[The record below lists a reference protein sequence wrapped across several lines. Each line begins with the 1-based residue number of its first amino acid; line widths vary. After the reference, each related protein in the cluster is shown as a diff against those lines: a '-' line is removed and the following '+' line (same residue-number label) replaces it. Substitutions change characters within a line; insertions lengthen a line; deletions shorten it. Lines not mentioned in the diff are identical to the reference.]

1 MSNRLPRPTFAPK
14 LPALRTDHQRSRIRK
29 RAFRP
34 RLEALE
40 GRCLPSITLNNGNL
54 FVNCDT
60 PTEQE
65 GGNDVS
71 LTVDSNG
78 FIAAAIIRPTGTLEA
93 GSFDPSTV
101 SKIYINGCAAG
112 EDVFQIEKTLATA
125 PVYINS
131 PQNSGG
137 PNDEVNICTNGVDG
151 GSQDLAQIR
160 GPVAVSDP
168 NGSTSVGVNDL
179 HGGPG
184 TLYLSSVIDG
194 PQVGQIYGLAGAPIF
209 YDYAE
214 TSFVVVQTPAD
225 VVVNVEGTGT
235 TTDIEN
241 AATVVNV
248 GVQGSVQDIRG
259 TLNIENS
266 SLYFT
271 SLLVDDSAD
280 TGSRSVTLGRLVN
293 PPPNLPDPD
302 AYPWGYIHG
311 LAPADINYKYIDIQS
326 LTLNTGTGSNVLNV
340 QATESD
346 TILPSGIVASIDT
359 TLNLGDGTNL
369 VNVTPYDST
378 SPTGFQAQNLDFI
391 GGKLTVNGGTGSN
404 TLVLDD
410 VANTNQS
417 TWTLTGD
424 TVSRTYVPQNGG
436 DLGPP
441 VTRTVNY
448 STIGTIRIEASSG
461 GNEFDLD
468 PLQENLADLPASLDL
483 QAAGGSTTLN
493 LFDQND
499 RTPLDWT
506 VTGSEIDRFTQGGV
520 TGLLGSVTF
529 SPLSSL
535 TIYGGTGP
543 SEFDLSP
550 VNQNLDEL
558 PHTTITPL
566 GTDQGSVAVHGGG
579 GDTLILDDQNNAQ
592 ASAWTIT
599 DTTVTRAYT
608 LVDGLFLQTVIST
621 ISYTGLADLTV
632 NGGYGGNLV
641 GIHDTAMGTNTT
653 VNSGNGV
660 DHVSVF
666 ATTGPLTINTQQGG
680 TAPGFQGFESV
691 AVGGPIGYPGT
702 LDTIQGTLT
711 INTVGRPAVD
721 YASVEFV
728 DMATTTPETYTVT
741 SDTILRSGAA
751 PIHYRVT
758 NELAF
763 LLGSGGNLVNVQ
775 STFPGLP
782 DVFVGG
788 LGNDTFN
795 VGDSAN
801 TLNGI
806 QSHLSFQIANAGS
819 QVVLHD
825 EGNSS
830 PVNYTFSYDPGI
842 SSSHWVQRSDSG
854 YYILYSGLLQNLV
867 LNTGSG
873 SHIVNV
879 KNTPAPTTVTIHS
892 SGQDTVNIG
901 NGTDGVG
908 DIRGPVNVT
917 NNSAAGDYTA
927 LTIDDS
933 AYNRGY
939 WWETLTSASLTT
951 TARTDGGTQ
960 VQVAPITFRA
970 SDLRSLN
977 ILLGNSPGPYAN
989 IATVADTPA
998 NNASGLVTTITTGT
1012 PSAGPGS
1019 DQVFVGATT
1028 GPLTVNLRGGYGQ
1041 EGVSVG
1047 AFTRTLD
1054 PIRGA
1059 VTVNSPSGFGTNL
1072 AVWDNASTVGHHYT
1086 VTNHTVTGRSGLPVV
1101 TYTLNNELLLFAG
1114 AAVNTIDVNS
1124 TSVATAIVA
1133 GISGQDVIR
1142 VGDGANTLNGI
1153 SGGYLA
1159 VQIVNP
1165 GNQIVLNDQGDP
1177 NVRNYN
1183 FEFLS
1188 VNLSSIIRT
1197 DAAGNGLT
1205 EMFFTGPLA
1214 TLTLNGSSGTGN
1226 DTFNLSVLF
1235 PNVAQ
1240 VVINGDSRVDT
1251 LRGPDVN
1258 SVWQISGAGAGVLDT
1273 QVHFAGIQNL
1283 VGGQASDGFAFR
1295 SGSSIAGT
1303 IDGGAGTNT
1312 LDYSRYTGNVMVD
1325 LPLGLASLV
1334 NRMAPSSISNIQNVT
1349 GSQGNDLLVGD
1360 ANVNALV
1367 GGTGRNVLIGGNGAD
1382 TLDAHVSHDDN
1393 ILIGGHTD
1401 WDMNLA
1407 ALQAVMTEWDRTDLN
1422 FGDRR
1427 SDLLNGTNGQGA
1439 VPLNMV
1445 NGQLILLSPATN
1457 PTSSNGTVHADGIKD
1472 TLIGTNAINPTT
1484 GRRAHNWFFYETL
1497 DVLMNFLSGSDRK
1510 DRVT

>member
-842 SSSHWVQRSDSG
+842 SSSHWMQRSDSG

-873 SHIVNV
+873 SHIINV

-908 DIRGPVNVT
+908 DIQGSVNIT
-917 NNSAAGDYTA
+917 NNSAAGD
-927 LTIDDS
+927 
-933 AYNRGY
+933 
-939 WWETLTSASLTT
+939 
-951 TARTDGGTQ
+951 
-960 VQVAPITFRA
+960 
-970 SDLRSLN
+970 
-977 ILLGNSPGPYAN
+977 
-989 IATVADTPA
+989 
-998 NNASGLVTTITTGT
+998 
-1012 PSAGPGS
+1012 
-1019 DQVFVGATT
+1019 
-1028 GPLTVNLRGGYGQ
+1028 
-1041 EGVSVG
+1041 
-1047 AFTRTLD
+1047 
-1054 PIRGA
+1054 
-1059 VTVNSPSGFGTNL
+1059 
-1072 AVWDNASTVGHHYT
+1072 
-1086 VTNHTVTGRSGLPVV
+1086 
-1101 TYTLNNELLLFAG
+1101 
-1114 AAVNTIDVNS
+1114 
-1124 TSVATAIVA
+1124 
-1133 GISGQDVIR
+1133 
-1142 VGDGANTLNGI
+1142 
-1153 SGGYLA
+1153 
-1159 VQIVNP
+1159 
-1165 GNQIVLNDQGDP
+1165 
-1177 NVRNYN
+1177 
-1183 FEFLS
+1183 
-1188 VNLSSIIRT
+1188 
-1197 DAAGNGLT
+1197 
-1205 EMFFTGPLA
+1205 
-1214 TLTLNGSSGTGN
+1214 
-1226 DTFNLSVLF
+1226 
-1235 PNVAQ
+1235 
-1240 VVINGDSRVDT
+1240 SRVT
-1251 LRGPDVN
+1251 LHGPDVN

-1457 PTSSNGTVHADGIKD
+1457 PTSSNGTVHADGVKD
-1472 TLIGTNAINPTT
+1472 ILIGTNAINPVT

-1497 DVLMNFLSGSDRK
+1497 DVLINFLSRSDRK